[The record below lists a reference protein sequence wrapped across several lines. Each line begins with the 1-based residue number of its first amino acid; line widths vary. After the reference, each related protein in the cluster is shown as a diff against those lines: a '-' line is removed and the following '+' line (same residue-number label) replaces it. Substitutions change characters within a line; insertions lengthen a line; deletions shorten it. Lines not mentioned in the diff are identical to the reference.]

1 MLNRFTPFILFDTTS
16 ESARQTLF
24 FLHNKTALSATQP
37 IKPRP
42 CTEPCPQRIVIYSE
56 PGGNT

>member
-16 ESARQTLF
+16 ESARQTPF
-24 FLHNKTALSATQP
+24 FFRNKTALSATEP
-37 IKPRP
+37 INPRP
-42 CTEPCPQRIVIYSE
+42 RTEPCPQRIVIYSE